1 MDSRRSFAVR
11 PVLIATGLL
20 AALVAAALVIYGLS
34 PSSTQRQPSSG
45 LAMGF
50 LAENHPAPQ
59 FSLPLLAG
67 AGAIGPGTSGGR
79 PVVLNFWSS
88 TCTVCQQETPA
99 IEKVASRVGNRVEF
113 VGVDTLDQRAA
124 ALRFARRYGVSYPIA
139 FDSSGSVAARYG
151 VPALPMTFFLS
162 RSGRRIV
169 GLNVGRLTVAKLTA
183 ILKRLYGT

>member
-1 MDSRRSFAVR
+1 
-11 PVLIATGLL
+11 
-20 AALVAAALVIYGLS
+20 
-34 PSSTQRQPSSG
+34 
-45 LAMGF
+45 
-50 LAENHPAPQ
+50 
-59 FSLPLLAG
+59 
-67 AGAIGPGTSGGR
+67 
-79 PVVLNFWSS
+79 
-88 TCTVCQQETPA
+88 
-99 IEKVASRVGNRVEF
+99 IEKVARSVGNRVEF